1 MRLQSERTTLVET
14 LKSSIG
20 DHMRGKI
27 VFVVGLATGYVLGTR
42 AGRERYEQIK
52 AGAEKVWSTPTV
64 QAGVEKVQEFAGER
78 VDVAKSKLSRQAR
91 NALASLIGREPLS
104 DPKQSTSRP
113 ASKAP
118 GARTPAARP
127 SSASGTAATPAAS
140 TAAASSPA
148 ASSPAAAKSS
158 TAKPTPAKP
167 ASAKTTAASTS
178 AAADSSDSGE

>member
-64 QAGVEKVQEFAGER
+64 QAGVEKVQEIAGAR
-78 VDVAKSKLSRQAR
+78 VDVAKAKLSRQAR

-104 DPKQSTSRP
+104 DPKQSSRP
-113 ASKAP
+113 GSKAP
-118 GARTPAARP
+118 TARKPATRP
-127 SSASGTAATPAAS
+127 SSAAGTAAK
-140 TAAASSPA
+140 
-148 ASSPAAAKSS
+148 PAAAKSAPARS
-158 TAKPTPAKP
+158 TTAKPSAEKST
-167 ASAKTTAASTS
+167 SAKTTSAKPTAATS
-178 AAADSSDSGE
+178 GAATSDSSDSGE

>member
-1 MRLQSERTTLVET
+1 
-14 LKSSIG
+14 
-20 DHMRGKI
+20 MRGKI

-64 QAGVEKVQEFAGER
+64 QAGVEKVQEFAGAR

-91 NALASLIGREPLS
+91 NALASLIGREPLN

-118 GARTPAARP
+118 ATRKPATRP
-127 SSASGTAATPAAS
+127 SSAAGTAAK
-140 TAAASSPA
+140 
-148 ASSPAAAKSS
+148 PAAAKS
-158 TAKPTPAKP
+158 AAAKP
-167 ASAKTTAASTS
+167 AAAKTTAAKTTSTKPTAATS
-178 AAADSSDSGE
+178 GAAASDSSDSGE